1 MAKTDD
7 TKSPTPDSAQS
18 APATP
23 TYAALEQR
31 VARLERDLSTSRGGS
46 GPAEGGGD
54 SVRYQLDR
62 LNAIAIKYHN
72 GDLMDYDRNALFLQ
86 GKVATGN
93 PENIGPT
100 PPRPDDSP
108 PPSPVDPKV
117 SFRGDQVTPA
127 GEQAGALT
135 PNLPV

>member
-1 MAKTDD
+1 MALKDD
-7 TKSPTPDSAQS
+7 KSPAPDASKSA
-18 APATP
+18 APAP
-23 TYAALEQR
+23 DLAALEQR
-31 VARLERDLSTSRGGS
+31 IARVERDLSTARGGS

-72 GDLMDYDRNALFLQ
+72 GDLMDYDRNSLFLQ
-86 GKVATGN
+86 GRVATGN

-100 PPRPDDSP
+100 PPRRDDSEP
-108 PPSPVDPKV
+108 PFPVDPKV
-117 SFRGDQVTPA
+117 SFRGDQVTPE
-127 GEQAGALT
+127 GEASGALT